1 MKRRIFIIVSI
12 LATTFISIE
21 KAFSQADIS
30 LSTNW
35 FNRGS
40 YNPASITRTDY
51 IYLFSNVRAQWTN
64 IDGAPK
70 VLNFQASEYIHSL
83 RSAFGLSLLSDQIGL
98 TQTINPMFTYAF
110 RISNE
115 SDWSV
120 SMGLSAGI
128 FSRSI
133 NGSLF
138 NAVTVIDPLL
148 LYNIETVSSP
158 DANLGAEFQNKN
170 IVIGLSTTHLFS
182 IGKADNLFLNTNHR
196 YGYFIYKNTDFEI
209 FNYDVGLMAVNRNNL
224 TVLEANGVVH
234 LKKQNGLSNT
244 PHEMLDLGITYR
256 TSKQLSLMFGINI
269 SPNLKVGYA
278 YDQSFIPG
286 YSQNSTNE
294 IILNLRI
301 PSKAATIC
309 EQCRAEQNYWFR

>member
-1 MKRRIFIIVSI
+1 MKRRILIIVSI
-12 LATTFISIE
+12 FAMTSISIE
-21 KAFSQADIS
+21 RAFSQADIS
-30 LSTNW
+30 LSTHW

-40 YNPASITRTDY
+40 YNPASIARTDY

-70 VLNFQASEYIHSL
+70 VLNIQASDYIHSL
-83 RSAFGLSLLSDQIGL
+83 RSAFGLSLVSDQIGL

-115 SDWSV
+115 TDWSV
-120 SMGLSAGI
+120 SMGISAGI

-138 NAVTVIDPLL
+138 NPVTVIDPSL
-148 LYNIETVSSP
+148 LYKTENVSNP

-170 IVIGLSTTHLFS
+170 FVIGLSTTHLFS
-182 IGKADNLFLNTNHR
+182 IGKPDNLFLNTNHR
-196 YGYFIYKNTDFEI
+196 YVYFIYKNTDLEL
-209 FNYDVGLMAVNRNNL
+209 FNYDAGLMAVNRNNL
-224 TVLEANGVVH
+224 TVLEVNGVIH
-234 LKKQNGLSNT
+234 LKKQNGLSNMSN
-244 PHEMLDLGITYR
+244 EMLDLGVSYR
-256 TSKQLSLMFGINI
+256 TSNQLSLMFGINI

-286 YSQNSTNE
+286 YNQNSTNE
-294 IILNLRI
+294 IILNYRI